1 MTIISDDEVKMV
13 DVGTSDT
20 LRALYSTALIL
31 LKDSNSDIELG
42 LEFLRTGNCTAG
54 SAEESAKQ
62 IEAIKKGLSSFN
74 PKDAVYDY
82 RDLKKE
88 APWKDNIS
96 EHVTSCANLFTTA
109 DGKDL
114 LLELIDI
121 LNYASIKVVSVETLG

>member
-1 MTIISDDEVKMV
+1 MTIISDDEAKMV

-54 SAEESAKQ
+54 LAEESAKQ
-62 IEAIKKGLSSFN
+62 IRAIKQELSLFK
-74 PKDAVYDY
+74 PTDAVYDY

-88 APWKDNIS
+88 APWKNNIS
-96 EHVTSCANLFTTA
+96 ERVTSCANLYTTA

-121 LNYASIKVVSVETLG
+121 LNYASIKGVSVETLR

>member
-31 LKDSNSDIELG
+31 LKNKKRDIEHG
-42 LEFLRTGNCTAG
+42 LEFLRTGECVAG
-54 SAEESAKQ
+54 STKETERQIKIIMAE
-62 IEAIKKGLSSFN
+62 LSLYKPS
-74 PKDAVYDY
+74 DAVYDY
-82 RDLKKE
+82 RDLKRE

-114 LLELIDI
+114 LKELIDI
-121 LNYASIKVVSVETLG
+121 LDYASVNGISVEALG

>member
-42 LEFLRTGNCTAG
+42 LEFLRTGNCTAR

-62 IEAIKKGLSSFN
+62 IKAIKQGLSSFK
-74 PKDAVYDY
+74 PTDAVYDY
-82 RDLKKE
+82 RNLKKE
-88 APWKDNIS
+88 APWKCNIS
-96 EHVTSCANLFTTA
+96 EHVTSCANLFTTE

-121 LNYASIKVVSVETLG
+121 LNYASIKGVSVETLG